1 MGSQKNRLNE
11 TVLLSTQNI
20 CGSFEHPKHMLKLI
34 GKNIFT
40 ILCSKINDNNFICPI
55 FRFGNKEH
63 AAQAICGVHGQ
74 VIMEQQVKC
83 SWGKESN
90 DPGQSQSST
99 PQMVA
104 GNQSVSICDI

>member
-1 MGSQKNRLNE
+1 
-11 TVLLSTQNI
+11 
-20 CGSFEHPKHMLKLI
+20 MLKLI
-34 GKNIFT
+34 CKKILK
-40 ILCSKINDNNFICPI
+40 ILCSNIYDDNFICPI

-104 GNQSVSICDI
+104 GNQSVSVIIDTLCFSYDPPPPNKGKGDISFLCFSCGSC

>member
-1 MGSQKNRLNE
+1 MM
-11 TVLLSTQNI
+11 I
-20 CGSFEHPKHMLKLI
+20 
-34 GKNIFT
+34 
-40 ILCSKINDNNFICPI
+40 ILFGDI

-104 GNQSVSICDI
+104 GNQSVSIFDIRHSLFFL